1 MFLSAEHD
9 ALLDVTWD
17 TIIIGAGAVGLV
29 AGVCLSKRGYRV
41 LILESGSRHHAASA
55 HLLNDCNSV
64 GRFHSGIRDG
74 RARIVGGTT
83 TLWGGQLTKF
93 VAPDLRPR
101 EATGCRQWPIEF
113 SKIEK
118 NYRRVADLL
127 GLDLEYLD
135 DKQLIAKAGI
145 SQAHSASHCTLF
157 FTRWLQE
164 PNLARYFAEEIESS
178 KLMCIRPETHANGLL
193 FDARSR
199 KIQAVTAVNH
209 EGRSLTFSGHTVVL
223 AAGTIEISRFL
234 LLTAKT
240 NPTVPWASN
249 QNVGRYF
256 QDHLDLEIGGINR
269 ENQHGLQ
276 ALFENRIINGHKY
289 QPKVRFSD
297 EHIIAKGL
305 LNVACSLKYES
316 AFAEDIDFLKIV
328 VKSFRSGKSIAN
340 PLATILR
347 VCSLARIWMPLAWH
361 YLKNRRILS
370 LADQGIRI
378 IAHCEQTPESDSR
391 ISLDS
396 SKLDRFGDPIA
407 KLNWKIDERAQI
419 RAIQEFATCFRDYIK
434 AVSGSM
440 VEILPSVIDGDASL
454 LDRAR
459 DSYHQCGGACMGK
472 SSEDGV
478 VDASSRPFGVDNMYV
493 AGSAVFPSSSFANP
507 TFTALALTLDIVDH
521 ICQRAKEK

>member
-1 MFLSAEHD
+1 MFLSSAHD
-9 ALLDVTWD
+9 DSIDVTWD

-29 AGVCLSKRGYRV
+29 AGVCLSKRGHRV
-41 LILESGSRHHAASA
+41 LILESGSRHHAAHA
-55 HLLNDCNSV
+55 QRLNDCNSV

-93 VAPDLRPR
+93 VAPDLLPR
-101 EATGCRQWPIEF
+101 EAAGYRQWPIGF
-113 SKIEK
+113 SKIET

-127 GLDLEYLD
+127 GLDLEYFD
-135 DKQLIAKAGI
+135 DEQLIAKVGI
-145 SQAHSASHCTLF
+145 SHAHETGHCRLF
-157 FTRWLQE
+157 FTRWLQQ

-178 KLMCIRPETHANGLL
+178 ALMCILPETHANGVL
-193 FDARSR
+193 FDAHSR
-199 KIQAVTAVNH
+199 TIQAVTAVNH
-209 EGRSLTFSGHTVVL
+209 QGKSLTFSGHTVIL

-234 LLTAKT
+234 LLTAKKH
-240 NPTVPWASN
+240 PALPWASN

-256 QDHLDLEIGGINR
+256 QDHLDIEIGGINR
-269 ENQHGLQ
+269 ENQRGLQ
-276 ALFENRIINGHKY
+276 ALFENIIINGHKY

-297 EHIIAKGL
+297 EHILARGL

-316 AFAEDIDFLKIV
+316 AFADDIDFLKIV

-347 VCSLARIWMPLAWH
+347 VCSLAKIWMPLAWH
-361 YLKNRRILS
+361 YLRNRRILS

-391 ISLDS
+391 IMLDS
-396 SKLDRFGDPIA
+396 VRVDRFGDPVA

-419 RAIQEFATCFRDYIK
+419 RAIHEFAGCFRDYIK
-434 AVSGSM
+434 TVSGSM
-440 VEILPSVIDGDASL
+440 VEILPSVINGDPSL
-454 LDRAR
+454 LDQAR

-493 AGSAVFPSSSFANP
+493 AGSAVFPSSSYANP
-507 TFTALALTLDIVDH
+507 TFTALALTLDVVDH
-521 ICQRAKEK
+521 ICQRAKE